1 VQFSNLLVI
10 YATLENLSDGKEL
23 LETFQ
28 SVTKSSPLFLTG
40 RTQKLGSYRRNI
52 AKISKQ
58 NLLEFRGST
67 RGDVSLEACNVELS
81 AITTAVDSFN
91 DQSPPAIACQF
102 LKGSDPLVVFEAL
115 LKYCKSPLY
124 MYTMP
129 SKHER
134 DEIWYALGVCLSG
147 LRTGEFWL
155 QEEDDVALWQ
165 DRQTRIYGRF
175 QGRLRNVYPLNA
187 IALEFGTTVSAI
199 LEWSKKTNGAELS
212 YHSDMMIFRVPT
224 YAARQDLRQFL
235 LALDLL
241 ICKLPFPDDNHGFD
255 CW

>member
-1 VQFSNLLVI
+1 MQFSNLLVI

-52 AKISKQ
+52 AKISKL
-58 NLLEFRGST
+58 NSLEFRGST
-67 RGDVSLEACNVELS
+67 RGDVSLGACNVHL
-81 AITTAVDSFN
+81 TALIAAYDY

-102 LKGSDPLVVFEAL
+102 PKGSDPLVVFEAL

-134 DEIWYALGVCLSG
+134 D
-147 LRTGEFWL
+147 
-155 QEEDDVALWQ
+155 
-165 DRQTRIYGRF
+165 
-175 QGRLRNVYPLNA
+175 
-187 IALEFGTTVSAI
+187 
-199 LEWSKKTNGAELS
+199 
-212 YHSDMMIFRVPT
+212 
-224 YAARQDLRQFL
+224 
-235 LALDLL
+235 
-241 ICKLPFPDDNHGFD
+241 
-255 CW
+255 